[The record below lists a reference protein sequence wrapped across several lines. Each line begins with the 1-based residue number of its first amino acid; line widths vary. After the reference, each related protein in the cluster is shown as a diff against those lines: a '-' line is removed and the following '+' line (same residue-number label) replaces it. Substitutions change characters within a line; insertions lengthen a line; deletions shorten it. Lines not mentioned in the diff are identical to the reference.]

1 MNEKLPP
8 SKMEH
13 TSTVSFAPRFGI
25 TQKGVEYAGWKM
37 RSFGVKKEDG
47 TWDNLG
53 VDCFSTRLEVVAL
66 LHKVHEKSD
75 ILWVF
80 GDVKLTLYQG
90 KMILSI
96 FVTEAELCDADQP
109 VNQPAA
115 PPNDEEIPF

>member
-8 SKMEH
+8 SKIEH

-53 VDCFSTRLEVVAL
+53 VGCFSTRPEVVAL
-66 LHKVHEKSD
+66 LRTVREKSD

-80 GDVKLTLYQG
+80 GPVKMEIYQG
-90 KMILSI
+90 NRLLSVT
-96 FVTEAELCDADQP
+96 VTEAELCEAVQP